1 MTLTSL
7 NNVQLSE
14 KQAGVDEKNLQ
25 VLVPDSCPCL
35 VATCCLLYRE
45 VIYMY
50 IPNHDHAVRGVLVV
64 CGQQTLSESVAV
76 VHNHAAD
83 ESPQSHSS
91 GRWTVVEL
99 SPSCCLILSVLI
111 GTPEGGSREKKCNG
125 NQPIAV
131 SVHR

>member
-45 VIYMY
+45 VIYICTSLTM
-50 IPNHDHAVRGVLVV
+50 IMQSEKCLLSVDNR
-64 CGQQTLSESVAV
+64 LSESVAV

-111 GTPEGGSREKKCNG
+111 GTPEGGSREKKM
-125 NQPIAV
+125 
-131 SVHR
+131 